1 MECDHFSRN
10 LKNNQKFSRQQ
21 RGHLFVEIPRT
32 CKRLGESPGVASL
45 EKLGPYS
52 LERELG
58 SGATGTVYYGRKEG
72 GGPPLA
78 IKVLSTEFSRDPE
91 VIKRFR
97 REAEIAYSLR
107 HPHIIQVLDNGEVDG
122 LHYIVMELGTGNDLQ
137 SLIKAEQWPDWRKS
151 TRLVVQILQ
160 ALRFAHQQGVVH
172 RDIKPANILLDQ
184 RGDVVVT
191 DFGVAYMQDGTRLTS
206 AGALIGTPEYM
217 PVEAFDGGETDSR
230 VDIYSTAVVLY
241 ELLTHTHPFRGSS
254 ITNILKSV
262 MLNEPA
268 RPDTFNSEIPAALS
282 DAVMSALSRNREER
296 PTANLFATQLLELL
310 GESEAPEAVEADT
323 TRATVLMASLPEK
336 VEDGTRTEIDLMF
349 RRGGAE
355 TSQFLADAIVA
366 VFGEPRAALDCAHTL
381 HAQAAYADL
390 KVAVVTGE
398 FSPDPSFARTR
409 PELGDFAC
417 PIVEQAHG
425 WLREACPSYL
435 RVCEVTAKS
444 VGADFQLLPHRGGFL
459 EVVPPK
465 PPEPAVVAEE
475 PPASAPAPKE
485 RRTVVL
491 NRPLPAPKPLTPE
504 PVKRQGVRKGPLMVG
519 LALLAAL
526 GWLLLQPGRFNL
538 ICIPDRVSLKVD
550 KASVMAYESGKPLAL
565 GIGYHR
571 IQVSAPGYTPWVRK
585 VWVTPMSRTSLTV
598 TLKKAKN

>member
-1 MECDHFSRN
+1 M
-10 LKNNQKFSRQQ
+10 
-21 RGHLFVEIPRT
+21 
-32 CKRLGESPGVASL
+32 ASL
-45 EKLGPYS
+45 EKLGPYT

-58 SGATGTVYYGRKEG
+58 SGATGTVYYGRKEA

-78 IKVLSTEFSRDPE
+78 IKVLSMEFSRDPE
-91 VIKRFR
+91 VVKRFR

-137 SLIKAEQWPDWRKS
+137 SLVKAGQWPDWRRS

-230 VDIYSTAVVLY
+230 VDVYASAVVLY
-241 ELLTHTHPFRGSS
+241 ELLTHTHPFRGDS
-254 ITNILKSV
+254 ITNTLKSV
-262 MLNEPA
+262 MLNDPP
-268 RPDTFNSEIPAALS
+268 RPDTFNSEIPPALC
-282 DAVMSALSRNREER
+282 DAVMTAMSRNREER
-296 PTANLFATQLLELL
+296 PTANLFATQLLEVL
-310 GESEAPEAVEADT
+310 GETETPEGGQAET
-323 TRATVLMASLPEK
+323 TRATVLMATLPEK

-355 TSQFLADAIVA
+355 TSQFLADSIVA
-366 VFGEPRAALDCAHTL
+366 VFGEPKAALDCAQTL
-381 HAQAAYADL
+381 HAKPAYADL

-417 PIVEQAHG
+417 PIVEQAHH
-425 WLREACPSYL
+425 WLSEACHSNL
-435 RVCEVTAKS
+435 RICDVTSKS
-444 VGADFQLLPHRGGFL
+444 VGSEFQLLPHRAGFL
-459 EVVPPK
+459 EVVIPK
-465 PPEPAVVAEE
+465 PETPEPAA
-475 PPASAPAPKE
+475 PPAPTTGGAPSGAAPTISEESSTAQTPKE

-491 NRPLPAPKPLTPE
+491 NRPLPAPKPAAPK
-504 PVKRQGVRKGPLMVG
+504 PVKRKGVNKGPLVAG
-519 LALLAAL
+519 LALLVAF
-526 GWLLLQPGRFNL
+526 GWVLLQPGKVNVF
-538 ICIPDRVSLKVD
+538 CIPDRVEIQID
-550 KASVMAYESGKPLAL
+550 KASPAAYESGKPLEL
-565 GIGYHR
+565 GIGFHR
-571 IQVSAPGYTPWVRK
+571 IQVSADGYAPWVK
-585 VWVTPMSRTSLTV
+585 KIWITPMSRTSLSV
-598 TLKKAKN
+598 ALKKTKT